1 MEVKQVIV
9 MRTKYQKP
17 DGTQF
22 SLRTGKM
29 IAQGSHASISFLSHK
44 VRNSLSGRK
53 AEIKLTDAEMAWFEG
68 SFTKVCVRVDSEQEL
83 LEIYQKALAAGL
95 TAHLITDSG
104 RTEFNGVPT
113 HTCCAIGPDE
123 AAKIDKITG
132 HLKLY

>member
-9 MRTKYQKP
+9 MRK
-17 DGTQF
+17 D
-22 SLRTGKM
+22 LNMRRGKE

-44 VRNSLSGRK
+44 VRKSLSGRK
-53 AEIKLTDAEMAWFEG
+53 AEIKLTDAEMAWFDG

-83 LEIYQKALAAGL
+83 LEIYQKAIGAGL
-95 TAHLITDSG
+95 VAHLITDSG

-113 HTCCAIGPDE
+113 RTCCAIGPDE
-123 AAKIDKITG
+123 AEKIDKVTG